1 MRYEE
6 FWPRYL
12 RQHSRAAT
20 RRVHVLGTT
29 AGLLLLLGGIANLD
43 WRLAAAGVL
52 VGYGGA
58 WLSHAFIE
66 RNRPE
71 TFSHPLWSLF
81 SDLRMTWLY
90 LSGGL
95 RREMARHDLD

>member
-1 MRYEE
+1 MSYQD

-12 RQHSRAAT
+12 QQHSRAAT
-20 RRVHVLGTT
+20 RRIHVLGTCT
-29 AGLLLLLGGIANLD
+29 GLLLLAGAVLNQD
-43 WRLAAAGVL
+43 WRLAVVGVV

-71 TFSHPLWSLF
+71 TFSHPWWSF
-81 SDLRMTWLY
+81 VSDLRMTWLY
-90 LSGGL
+90 VTGRL
-95 RREMARHDLD
+95 RRELERHGIR